1 MIISLILLVGL
12 LFVVMYLNGKLSE
25 DVEFLTETKESLFRH
40 YETRTRQN
48 AQLID
53 ALMKLG
59 VSPEWDNIDKGYL
72 FFDIKPKKFKKVNK
86 KKK

>member
-1 MIISLILLVGL
+1 MITSLIILVGI
-12 LFVVMYLNGKLSE
+12 LFVVMYLNGKLAD
-25 DVEFLTETKESLFRH
+25 DVEFLTESKENLFKH
-40 YETRTRQN
+40 YETRVKQN

-59 VSPEWDNIDKGYL
+59 VSPEWDNIDKGYI
-72 FFDIKPKKFKKVNK
+72 FFDSKPKKVKKVNK